1 MTVERAAP
9 LVLASRGQLDL
20 EATLDGGQAFGWYR
34 EGEAYRG
41 VLGREVVVLRHTARG
56 IVAESPY
63 GTLPPSI
70 EDQLTRYLDLTAC
83 AFGFD
88 AFRARYLRDECLGY
102 ALREWPGLRLL
113 RQDPWE
119 CLVAFLTSATSNIPR
134 IKLNIGSLVRALGD
148 RVGPGVQDFAFPAP
162 DRIAAAGEAELR
174 RLGFGFRAK
183 YIASAAEAAVS
194 GQLALQPLETM
205 PYQQAR
211 NELTRLD
218 GVGEKI
224 ADCVLAFSLHHHE
237 AFPID
242 RWTRRA
248 LEAWYSMPASFNPSD
263 AARWARDRFG
273 ADAAYVQQYLFHRQ
287 RLSARTR
294 AATDRSA
301 LAQQD
306 G

>member
-1 MTVERAAP
+1 MTVERTAP
-9 LVLASRGQLDL
+9 WLLASRDQLDL

-34 EGEAYRG
+34 EDEAYRG
-41 VLGREVVVLRHTARG
+41 VLGREVVVLRQTARG
-56 IVAESPY
+56 IAAESPL
-63 GTLPPSI
+63 GTLSP
-70 EDQLTRYLDLTAC
+70 ETEVQLARYLDLTAC

-88 AFRARYLRDECLGY
+88 AFRARYLRDECLGQ

-162 DRIAAAGEAELR
+162 DRIAEAGEQELR

-183 YIASAAEAAVS
+183 YIASAARAIAS
-194 GQLALQPLETM
+194 GEFALGPLERV
-205 PYQQAR
+205 PYQDAR

-248 LEAWYSMPASFNPSD
+248 LESWYGMPASLNPSD
-263 AARWARDRFG
+263 AACWARDRFG
-273 ADAAYVQQYLFHRQ
+273 PAAAYVQQYLFHRQ
-287 RLSARTR
+287 RLSARMR
-294 AATDRSA
+294 PVADQSA
-301 LAQQD
+301 LAEQD